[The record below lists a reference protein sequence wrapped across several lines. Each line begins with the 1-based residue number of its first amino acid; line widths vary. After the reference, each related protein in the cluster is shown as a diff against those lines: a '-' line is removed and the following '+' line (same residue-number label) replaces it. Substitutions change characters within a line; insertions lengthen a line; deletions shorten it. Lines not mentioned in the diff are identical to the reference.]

1 MKLFKKK
8 IQHNLLELTPVRE
21 KDFRIENGRVTIFFP
36 KFKNKFMQNLVPRNK
51 PKDINIH
58 FDELGSEVWLAIDGG
73 KKVISII
80 KELDEKIGE
89 KIQPAQD
96 RISKFITQ
104 LYHHRFI
111 YFKELKKEKI
121 NG

>member
-36 KFKNKFMQNLVPRNK
+36 KFKNKFMQNLIPRNK
-51 PKDINIH
+51 PRDINIH

-73 KKVISII
+73 KKVINII
-80 KELDEKIGE
+80 NELDEKIGE
-89 KIQPAQD
+89 KIQPSQD
-96 RISKFITQ
+96 RISKFISQ